1 MFYDWQNFMI
11 FVSAQFDASA
21 QIFFRA
27 WWWTSQGFD
36 WVSCLPVSR
45 DGCASFLFIFKRLPK
60 QDFARQDIWSSF
72 LNLRLEKETICF
84 LNLHLEKGTI
94 CFFNLHLEKG
104 TICFLNLHMEK
115 RTTCFLIYIWKTGQ
129 FVRQISTSCPTGQH
143 AITRN
148 VVNVLS
154 KGICWGI

>member
-1 MFYDWQNFMI
+1 MI

-72 LNLRLEKETICF
+72 LNLHLEKETICF
-84 LNLHLEKGTI
+84 LNLHLEKET
-94 CFFNLHLEKG
+94 
-104 TICFLNLHMEK
+104 TCFLNLHLENRTICEK
-115 RTTCFLIYIWKTGQ
+115 NFNIMSYRPARNHSERGQCFVKADMLGN
-129 FVRQISTSCPTGQH
+129 ISRAQ
-143 AITRN
+143 
-148 VVNVLS
+148 
-154 KGICWGI
+154 KGSYLEEEKAWSTNQRWRS